1 MSGNYKIQKTER
13 ADFLVENLNLPEAS
27 GIPDAVWED
36 FQLKHLN
43 DDSMFRIE
51 NKSRQIAWSFLSAA
65 EGVADAILEKR
76 DSIYSSINHEEARE
90 KIRYAKAIY
99 ENLEIGGLPKLVID
113 NQLELEFSNGARLI
127 SHPAR
132 AVRGKPKSNWFADEF
147 GHIQHDAEIYKGSL
161 PIVTKGGRIRIGS
174 SPMGASGKFWEI
186 FTEAMQKYPGYTRK
200 LTPWWEVQAFCT
212 NVREARRLAPAMDTF
227 SRVEMFGK
235 DRIKAIF
242 ANLPVE
248 DFQQEYECAFVDE
261 TTAWITWGEIRRAER
276 EDLICLKATVRE
288 DAVAHAFDAI
298 EDLLLA
304 IRAGKVEQILYG
316 GMDIG
321 RTRNASEI
329 FLVGKSP
336 TGTYPLRLML
346 TLQNT
351 DFDSQMAVLRKVL
364 EMLPVSSMLI
374 DRNGLGRQLSE
385 KAEKV
390 FPSKAIGVDFTN
402 QSKQLWA
409 TDTKMLF
416 QQHKV
421 LLPVVTDLAYQIHS
435 IKKKISQANNLIFDT
450 DRNEKHHA
458 DKFWALALALK
469 AAKTV
474 LLEMEEDT
482 TESYYQF

>member
-1 MSGNYKIQKTER
+1 MSGNYQIQKTER

-27 GIPDAVWED
+27 GIADAVWED

-65 EGVADAILEKR
+65 EGVADAILDRR
-76 DSIYSSINHEEARE
+76 DSIYSSINQEEARE

-113 NQLELEFSNGARLI
+113 NQLELEFDNGARLI

-132 AVRGKPKSNWFADEF
+132 AVRGKPKSNWYADEF
-147 GHIQHDAEIYKGSL
+147 AHIQHDAEIYKGSL

-186 FTEAMQKYPGYTRK
+186 FTEAMQKYPGYARK
-200 LTPWWEVQAFCT
+200 STPWWEIQAFCK
-212 NVREARRLAPAMDTF
+212 NVREARRLAPSLGTF
-227 SRVEMFGK
+227 ERVEMFGK

-242 ANLPVE
+242 ANMPIE
-248 DFQQEYECAFVDE
+248 DFQQEYECIFVDE
-261 TTAWITWGEIRRAER
+261 STAWITWGEIRAAER
-276 EDLICLKATVRE
+276 EDLLCLKATVRE

-298 EDLLLA
+298 EDLLIA
-304 IRAGKVEQILYG
+304 IRAGKVEPVLYG

-336 TGTYPLRLML
+336 TGNYPLRLML

-351 DFDSQMAVLRKVL
+351 DFDSQLAVLRKVF

-402 QSKQLWA
+402 QPKQLWA

-416 QQHKV
+416 QQRKV
-421 LLPVVTDLAYQIHS
+421 LIPVVTDLAYQIHS

-482 TESYYQF
+482 TESYYAW